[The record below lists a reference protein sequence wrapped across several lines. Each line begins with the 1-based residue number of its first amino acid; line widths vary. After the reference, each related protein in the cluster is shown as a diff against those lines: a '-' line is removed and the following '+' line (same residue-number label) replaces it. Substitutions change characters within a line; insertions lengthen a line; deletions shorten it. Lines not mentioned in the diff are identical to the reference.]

1 MINECPKIPL
11 NNIISKYINC
21 AITCFILYII
31 IIIIGIYKRYNLN
44 FSYFELFIFL
54 LFLIYKWFYLL
65 GFLIFSILF
74 NLIQVIF
81 ILGVLIQNKI
91 PINSD
96 LFKYIYYVSS
106 IILDMTIIKI
116 LFELRKEGKALI
128 KENNEGIELENVST
142 ERNIIPKSNEERKTK
157 GKKGYIPFSGKGTV
171 VG

>member
-31 IIIIGIYKRYNLN
+31 IIIIGIYNGYNLN

-74 NLIQVIF
+74 NLIKVIF

-106 IILDMTIIKI
+106 IILDMTTIKI

>member
-1 MINECPKIPL
+1 M
-11 NNIISKYINC
+11 
-21 AITCFILYII
+21 
-31 IIIIGIYKRYNLN
+31 
-44 FSYFELFIFL
+44 
-54 LFLIYKWFYLL
+54 
-65 GFLIFSILF
+65 
-74 NLIQVIF
+74 IQVIF

-142 ERNIIPKSNEERKTK
+142 ERNIIPKSNEEKKTK